1 MRKINGVKKA
11 NKTKFRKARKNDI
24 IAITLKEDNGNIGKY
39 KLSLK
44 AVSPKAKKRLYK
56 YVSPISAD
64 KASNAYWKIT
74 YPTTLRKKVCP
85 SGLRHMKIS
94 ITNGEKTVS
103 GIVLSASYSGGGAT
117 SPATEEGLPPN
128 DEN

>member
-1 MRKINGVKKA
+1 MRKIMGIKKA
-11 NKTKFRKARKNDI
+11 NKVKLRKSRKSVA

-44 AVSPKAKKRLYK
+44 AVSPKFKGRLYK
-56 YVSPISAD
+56 YISTD
-64 KASNAYWKIT
+64 KASNAYWEIA
-74 YPTTLRKKVCP
+74 YPTSLGKKVYP
-85 SGLRHMKIS
+85 SRLRNMKIS
-94 ITNGEKTVS
+94 ITNGKKTVS

-117 SPATEEGLPPN
+117 SPATEQGLPPN